1 MKASHRLRQ
10 WVNALNLSTL
20 AGMAFVKIRG
30 GSLTSGPDGLVIATN
45 VQRRFG
51 FAGGVTIGN
60 VVIVPEHIPLT
71 ADLLAH
77 EAAHSTQW
85 AACVVAFL
93 PLYWLACLW
102 SWIRTGDY
110 FSRNVFECRA
120 DLAKG
125 GYVERSTRSSRRK
138 TSQP

>member
-1 MKASHRLRQ
+1 MKPGFRLRQ

-20 AGMAFVKIRG
+20 LGMLIVKIRG
-30 GSLTSGPDGLVIATN
+30 GSLSRGPDGLVIATN
-45 VQRRFG
+45 VTRRFG

-77 EAAHSTQW
+77 EAAHATQW
-85 AACVVAFL
+85 AVCVVAFL

-110 FSRNVFECRA
+110 FSRNVFERRA

-125 GYVERSTRSSRRK
+125 GYVEQPTRTWSRA
-138 TSQP
+138 

>member
-1 MKASHRLRQ
+1 MKPGFRLRQ

-20 AGMAFVKIRG
+20 LGMLIVKIRG
-30 GSLTSGPDGLVIATN
+30 GSLSRGPDGLVIAKN
-45 VQRRFG
+45 VTRRFG

-77 EAAHSTQW
+77 EATHATQW
-85 AACVVAFL
+85 AVCVVAFL

-110 FSRNVFECRA
+110 FSRNVFERRA

-125 GYVERSTRSSRRK
+125 GYVEQPTRLARRG
-138 TSQP
+138 

>member
-1 MKASHRLRQ
+1 MKARHRIRQ
-10 WVNALNLSTL
+10 WVNALNLSTVV
-20 AGMAFVKIRG
+20 GMAVVKVRG

-45 VQRRFG
+45 VTRRFG

-71 ADLLAH
+71 TELFEH
-77 EAAHSTQW
+77 EAAHASQW
-85 AACVVAFL
+85 AACVVLFL

-102 SWIRTGDY
+102 SLIRTGDY
-110 FSRNVFECRA
+110 YSRNVFERRA

-125 GYVERSTRSSRRK
+125 GYVEQSTRSARR
-138 TSQP
+138 QNRPC

>member
-1 MKASHRLRQ
+1 MKARHRIRQ
-10 WVNALNLSTL
+10 WVNALNLSTV
-20 AGMAFVKIRG
+20 AGMAIVKVRG

-45 VQRRFG
+45 VTRRFR

-77 EAAHSTQW
+77 EAAHATQW
-85 AACVVAFL
+85 AVCVVAFL

-110 FSRNVFECRA
+110 FSRNVFERRA

-125 GYVERSTRSSRRK
+125 GYVERPTRTWSRA
-138 TSQP
+138 

>member
-1 MKASHRLRQ
+1 
-10 WVNALNLSTL
+10 VT
-20 AGMAFVKIRG
+20 
-30 GSLTSGPDGLVIATN
+30 
-45 VQRRFG
+45 RRFG

-77 EAAHSTQW
+77 EAAHATQW
-85 AACVVAFL
+85 AVCVVAFL

-110 FSRNVFECRA
+110 FSRNVFERRA

-125 GYVERSTRSSRRK
+125 GYVEQPTRLARRG
-138 TSQP
+138 